1 MFLHQKVPGEWIF
14 FYSNLSK
21 RSAGFH
27 QQSNSFFRL
36 SVIHLWK
43 FMPSRSRRVLTQ
55 PWRHKFSQIQYD
67 KRKGILFH
75 ERNTRFKSFV
85 ILGNGRYLITE
96 FGLSLRIWKREREGH
111 FFCSFG
117 SVLEVLY
124 LYFILSGEMAWMP
137 FLTASDMEVTL
148 PWRVILQK
156 ISCIDN
162 RTSYMRTSE

>member
-36 SVIHLWK
+36 SAIHLWK
-43 FMPSRSRRVLTQ
+43 FMPSRLRKHSSW
-55 PWRHKFSQIQYD
+55 PWGHKFSQIQYD

-75 ERNTRFKSFV
+75 ERNTSFKSFV
-85 ILGNGRYLITE
+85 ILGNDRYLTTE
-96 FGLSLRIWKREREGH
+96 FGLSLRIIEIVHLAEHARKRGT

-117 SVLEVLY
+117 NILEVLY

-148 PWRVILQK
+148 PWRVMMQINLMY
-156 ISCIDN
+156 
-162 RTSYMRTSE
+162 R